1 MSPAKVF
8 ITGAHG
14 LTLVCSKYNK
24 GFLLNNI
31 GCLLENKKFPWILAM
46 DNIPKVTTKKRK
58 KRKFPLTF
66 SLSVK
71 VIIQVWKSQR
81 VF

>member
-1 MSPAKVF
+1 MSPANVF

-31 GCLLENKKFPWILAM
+31 GCLLENKKFSW
-46 DNIPKVTTKKRK
+46 N
-58 KRKFPLTF
+58 F
-66 SLSVK
+66 SYGQHS
-71 VIIQVWKSQR
+71 
-81 VF
+81 